1 MTIINRHFKKFFDI
15 TKLQELYPYKSTQ
28 ELELIKNYCCQRTIH
43 YIHILQGKIKNYEKD
58 APARNINFPFRKT
71 IKALDTE
78 KERTNEISNDL
89 YEGFYE
95 DFYNSFI
102 HQLKFYKGLHDNNDH
117 GVVNV
122 YENISI
128 FSTLIYDLLEYVRFF
143 YTSG

>member
-1 MTIINRHFKKFFDI
+1 MTIINRNFKKFFDI
-15 TKLQELYPYKSTQ
+15 TKLQELYPYKSTE

-58 APARNINFPFRKT
+58 ALINFPFRKT
-71 IKALDTE
+71 IKALETE
-78 KERTNEISNDL
+78 QERSNEIYNDL
-89 YEGFYE
+89 YE

-102 HQLKFYKGLHDNNDH
+102 HQLKFYKQLHDSNDYNF
-117 GVVNV
+117 VNV

-143 YTSG
+143 YTSQ